1 MNVGKANSEIQVQK
15 NEQSREDIKESVR
28 LIDDLKFFLAT
39 APANWQEY
47 QVIRRYYLN
56 SDEGF
61 VSCVYWN
68 NLYFITGTDIVRCIV
83 YRFNHFG
90 RRIVD
95 RKKFEEGIFSD
106 LRNLKCGVDAVLE
119 PPKSEFLEFLYK
131 NSCLRTQ
138 KKQKVFFWFNVPHDK
153 LTADALE
160 RDLKREK
167 INLPATTVAYK
178 EPALSFRYDEEKFFF
193 NQFTRYIDNFKDENN
208 ISSEDNSESALEEE
222 ISRPSISEPYKP
234 DFAEDDFTRK
244 SRLKPNYENDFPL
257 DYLDPTEETCIKP
270 SDYVSVD
277 TSGFSPFGYGDDYG
291 SFMEPLSSTYVV
303 PNTSNPLVHNDE
315 YLIEQTQPI
324 RTPMRQR
331 PGVHQHQPL
340 SAKIGGNKF
349 VLNDDLPYQPSLY
362 QPKLTPYH
370 ATVPSPYYCEPKSIQ
385 HVPTQPQIFSY
396 GDYCYHPEFDYR
408 SPQNGMFDSSY
419 HHNSYTLPE
428 YAYIN
433 DDFSPPQTMNPS
445 FIGFPGSQPTSNAHR
460 YPTPSSRQHPVNAS
474 VLKKKRNQLHRT
486 QKNDAIRKPTIEKK
500 ERIDGKNA
508 EAASRHFDNSNNKL
522 RSHKEEKHNEENEN
536 FIPTPESSVTNLDQH
551 SSRGKMYID

>member
-1 MNVGKANSEIQVQK
+1 MNVGKDSSEGKMQK
-15 NEQSREDIKESVR
+15 NGQSREDIQESVR

-90 RRIVD
+90 RRIID

-167 INLPATTVAYK
+167 LNLPTTTVAYK
-178 EPALSFRYDEEKFFF
+178 DPALSFRYDEEKFFF
-193 NQFTRYIDNFKDENN
+193 NQFTKHIDNFKDENN
-208 ISSEDNSESALEEE
+208 VSSEDNSESTLEEE
-222 ISRPSISEPYKP
+222 ISRHTISEPCKSE
-234 DFAEDDFTRK
+234 FEQDDFIKK

-257 DYLDPTEETCIKP
+257 DYLDPNEEAYIKP

-277 TSGFSPFGYGDDYG
+277 TNTFSPFGWGDDYG

-303 PNTSNPLVHNDE
+303 PNSSNPLVHNDE

-324 RTPMRQR
+324 RTPIRQR

-340 SAKIGGNKF
+340 SAKMGGNTF
-349 VLNDDLPYQPSLY
+349 VLNDEPPFQPTLY

-370 ATVPSPYYCEPKSIQ
+370 ATGPSPYYCEPKSIQ
-385 HVPTQPQIFSY
+385 HVPSQPQVFPY
-396 GDYCYHPEFDYR
+396 GDYYYHPEFDYC
-408 SPQNGMFDSSY
+408 SPQNAMFDSSC
-419 HHNSYTLPE
+419 HQGSYPFPE
-428 YAYIN
+428 YAYLN

-445 FIGFPGSQPTSNAHR
+445 FIGIPGNPPISNTHR
-460 YPTPSSRQHPVNAS
+460 YPTPSSRQHSVNAN
-474 VLKKKRNQLHRT
+474 VLKKERSQLHRN
-486 QKNDAIRKPTIEKK
+486 QKSNAIRKPPIEKR
-500 ERIDGKNA
+500 ERDDSKIA
-508 EAASRHFDNSNNKL
+508 EAASRQFDSNSKL
-522 RSHKEEKHNEENEN
+522 RSHTEDKSNEENEN
-536 FIPTPESSVTNLDQH
+536 FIPTPESSVTNIDHH